1 MKPRERVLK
10 AINLEKPDRIP
21 IDLGSTNCT
30 SMTVPPY
37 EKVKEKL
44 SIDAPT
50 KLMMK
55 NFQLAE
61 IDERVLE
68 ELKIDTRAVHG
79 FSASDAIKEE
89 ISKNVYINQ
98 FGIKYKRPSI
108 GERYDMVEHPLDG
121 VSLEEYEEEYVW
133 PEPEE
138 EKIVQNAEERAR
150 KLYEEDKYAI
160 VGDVVES
167 GIFEPSWYIRGMQNF
182 LIDLIRNKEYVHKL
196 LSDMLEFQIKR
207 YEIFLDRVGEYLD
220 IVFVGD
226 DLATTDKT
234 LMSKDTYR
242 EMVKPYQKKYF
253 DNIKS
258 MTDAKLLYHSDGNIV
273 DFLDDLVEIGID
285 ILNPIETSA
294 LDLNKLKEFED
305 DLCFWGG
312 IDNIEVLPNG
322 TKKDVKQE
330 VKKRIHQL
338 GPNGYVLASVH
349 NIQADVPAE
358 NALTMFRTAPQVKL

>member
-10 AINLEKPDRIP
+10 AINLEEPDRIP

-30 SMTVPPY
+30 SMTVLPY
-37 EKVKEKL
+37 EKMKEKL
-44 SIDAPT
+44 SIDTPT
-50 KLMMK
+50 RLMMK

-61 IDERVLE
+61 IDERVLK
-68 ELKIDTRAVHG
+68 ELEIDTRGVHG
-79 FSASDAIKEE
+79 FSASDAIKEKVSE
-89 ISKNVYINQ
+89 KVYVNQ
-98 FGIKYKRPSI
+98 FGIKYKRPSV
-108 GERYDMVEHPLDG
+108 GERYDMVEHPLAG
-121 VSLEEYEEEYVW
+121 VSLEEYEEYEW
-133 PEPEE
+133 PEPKKED
-138 EKIVQNAEERAR
+138 IVQNVEERAR
-150 KLYEEDKYAI
+150 KLFEEEKYAI

-167 GIFEPSWYIRGMQNF
+167 GIFEPCWYLRGMQNF
-182 LIDLIRNKEYVHKL
+182 LIDLIGNKEYVHKL
-196 LSDMLEFQIKR
+196 MSDMLEFQIKR
-207 YEIFLDRVGEYLD
+207 YEAFLDRVGEYLD
-220 IVFVGD
+220 VVFVGD

-253 DNIKS
+253 DMIKN
-258 MTDAKLLYHSDGNIV
+258 MTDAKLMYHSDGNIV

-294 LDLNKLKEFED
+294 LDIDKLKEFED

-312 IDNIEVLPNG
+312 IDNKEVLPNG
-322 TKKDVKQE
+322 TKKDVEQE

-338 GPNGYVLASVH
+338 GPSGYVLTSVH

-358 NALTMFRTAPQVKL
+358 NALTMFRTTTRIEL